1 MFSFILMLSSIPK
14 QMLQNKQKE
23 IDWNKWENL
32 STFAI
37 RLFKIPVIFQYIN
50 IAIETLKCLSMFK

>member
-1 MFSFILMLSSIPK
+1 MLSSIPK